1 MKEEEEEEEPTIA
14 SEVSRACKKR
24 KTETIGEII
33 SSIKQLESV
42 IRSAVAEVEV
52 IDVHTH
58 LFPPSHGQLM
68 LWGID
73 ELLTYHYLVAEFF
86 MTAPVSLE
94 PKAFFALPKEE
105 QSSLVWRALFVD
117 RLPVSEAARGVV
129 TVLRALGLT
138 NEVRA
143 RDLTAIRT
151 WFAAQNV
158 EEHVERVFK
167 VAGVRYVV
175 MTNIPFVEEE
185 VLHWRPKAAP
195 YSQRFRAAVRVGND
209 IKSFYFILFLLIDSD
224 YRCFPL

>member
-1 MKEEEEEEEPTIA
+1 MKEEEDEEEPTIP
-14 SEVSRACKKR
+14 SEVSRSYKKR
-24 KTETIGEII
+24 KIETIVGQRI
-33 SSIKQLESV
+33 SSIEQLKSV
-42 IRSAVAEVEV
+42 IRSAVAEIEV

-94 PKAFFALPKEE
+94 PKAFFALSKEE
-105 QSSLVWRALFVD
+105 QASLVWRALFVD

-129 TVLRALGLT
+129 TVLRALGLA
-138 NEVRA
+138 NEVQA
-143 RDLTAIRT
+143 RNLTAIRK

-167 VAGVRYVV
+167 AAGVRYVV
-175 MTNIPFVEEE
+175 MTNIPFAEEE
-185 VLHWRPKAAP
+185 VLHWRPTAAP

-209 IKSFYFILFLLIDSD
+209 IKTFVSIRFY
-224 YRCFPL
+224 